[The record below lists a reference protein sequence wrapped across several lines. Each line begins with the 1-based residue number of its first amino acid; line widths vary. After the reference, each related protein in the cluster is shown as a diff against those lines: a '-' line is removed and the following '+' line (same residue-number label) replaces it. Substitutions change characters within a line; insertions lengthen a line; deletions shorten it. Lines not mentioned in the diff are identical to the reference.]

1 MSSKKSSDTSTS
13 KTPSSEKKKTQA
25 PNLVKETRIEIDNNQ
40 YDFLKNYDPTKN
52 LSPPYISK
60 YELTSIIGTRALMIS
75 KGAPPLIEVPEGVDN
90 TIEIA
95 EMEINSGKCPIIVV
109 RELFD
114 GSKEYFKMKDLIIM
128 E

>member
-1 MSSKKSSDTSTS
+1 MESNKSSTS
-13 KTPSSEKKKTQA
+13 KSLSKSEKKKTQA

-40 YDFLKNYDPTKN
+40 YDFLNSYDPSKN

-60 YELTSIIGTRALMIS
+60 YELTTIIGTRALMLS
-75 KGAPPLIEVPEGVDN
+75 KNAPTLIEVPDGVDN
-90 TIEIA
+90 TTEIA
-95 EMEINSGKCPIIVV
+95 EMEISAGKCPIIVV